1 MILRKDYAYPFY
13 LSQETYT
20 APSIHWKKIFKIN
33 HDMW

>member
-20 APSIHWKKIFKIN
+20 APGIHWKMQIQN
-33 HDMW
+33 